1 MLTRIITGLVGITAA
16 VGIITKGGWLFAC
29 VVLALALIG
38 WHEYYKMAASK
49 QHHVYPLTSGLGVL
63 AIVGFAALGY
73 YAELES
79 VATLA
84 FMAMA
89 TALFFI
95 FIAIEGL
102 WRHCHRE
109 GENWLVDTALSTWGL
124 LYAGVLFAHVI
135 LLRGL
140 DIGPHID
147 LGFRVFEYGEI
158 CLWIALLGTWASD
171 TFAYFFGCAFG
182 KTPFCSVSPKKSF
195 EGAVAG
201 FVGCFI
207 VVLFLDVLCLG
218 IALWQAAFMAL
229 AVAFFAPV
237 GDLIESIIKR
247 SFEIKD
253 SGNIF
258 PGHGG
263 VLDRFD
269 SLLFTAPVVYYV
281 LLVVRVIEG
290 FLVG

>member
-1 MLTRIITGLVGITAA
+1 MLTRIITGLVGIAA
-16 VGIITKGGWLFAC
+16 AIGIITKGGLVFAAA
-29 VVLALALIG
+29 VFLLAAIG
-38 WHEYYKMAASK
+38 WYEYHKMAASK
-49 QHHVYPLTSGLGVL
+49 DYHVYPLTSGLGSVL
-63 AIVGFAALGY
+63 IVGMAALGY
-73 YAELES
+73 YVEMEQ
-79 VATLA
+79 VFTLA
-84 FMAMA
+84 FMVML

-95 FIAIEGL
+95 FNAIEGL
-102 WRHCHRE
+102 WRHCNR
-109 GENWLVDTALSTWGL
+109 GDDKWLANTALSAWAMLYCGL
-124 LYAGVLFAHVI
+124 LFAHVI
-135 LLRGL
+135 LLRSFDG
-140 DIGPHID
+140 GPHID

-158 CLWIALLGTWASD
+158 CLWVVLLGTWASD
-171 TFAYFFGCAFG
+171 TFAYFFGRAFG

-195 EGAVAG
+195 EGAVSG

-207 VVLFLDVLCLG
+207 VVMALG
-218 IALWQAAFMAL
+218 ILYLGLPLWQAVFLGA
-229 AVAFFAPV
+229 AVAVFAPL

-281 LLVVRVIEG
+281 LMIISI
-290 FLVG
+290 FSFYQF

>member
-1 MLTRIITGLVGITAA
+1 MLTRIITGLVGIAA
-16 VGIITKGGWLFAC
+16 AIGIITKGGLVFAAA
-29 VVLALALIG
+29 VFLLAAIG
-38 WHEYYKMAASK
+38 WYEYHKMAASK
-49 QHHVYPLTSGLGVL
+49 GYHVYPLTSGLGSVL
-63 AIVGFAALGY
+63 IVGMAALGY
-73 YAELES
+73 YVVMEQVFS
-79 VATLA
+79 LA
-84 FMAMA
+84 FMVML

-95 FIAIEGL
+95 FNAIEGL
-102 WRHCHRE
+102 WRHCNR
-109 GENWLVDTALSTWGL
+109 GDDKWLANTALSAWAMLYCGL
-124 LYAGVLFAHVI
+124 LFAHVI
-135 LLRGL
+135 LLRSFDG
-140 DIGPHID
+140 GPHID

-158 CLWIALLGTWASD
+158 CLWVVLLGTWASD
-171 TFAYFFGCAFG
+171 TFAYFFGRAFG

-195 EGAVAG
+195 EGAVSG

-207 VVLFLDVLCLG
+207 VVMALG
-218 IALWQAAFMAL
+218 ILYLGLPLWQAVFLGA
-229 AVAFFAPV
+229 AVAVFAPL

-281 LLVVRVIEG
+281 LMIISI
-290 FLVG
+290 FSFYQF